1 MGLFD
6 FLRKRRRMG
15 ILPEDIV
22 VFIIGPSGS
31 GKSWFLSTLLQN
43 PNVHTLV
50 KVSREH
56 KSSEVHAVRCR
67 FEGIP
72 NDILLVDTPS
82 FYVDH
87 GPDAEA
93 TLKKWMDSNDT
104 KESWAIGILY
114 MHNIASNL
122 YDDNLRLLKHIGA
135 FRRTCRRDLSHST
148 VYVVPSVASEVRLSS
163 GRIEASMSRL
173 QREAAEGGT
182 LMYAT
187 LFDGKP
193 EIAWGIMQG
202 LFNNMEPCT
211 RV

>member
-1 MGLFD
+1 MS
-6 FLRKRRRMG
+6 

-43 PNVHTLV
+43 PNVHALV
-50 KVSREH
+50 KVSGEH
-56 KSSEVHAVRCR
+56 KSSEVHVVRCR

-82 FYVDH
+82 FYVDD

-93 TLKKWMDSNDT
+93 TLKRWMDSNDM
-104 KESWAIGILY
+104 KKSWAVGILY
-114 MHNIASNL
+114 MHNIALNP

-135 FRRTCRRDLSHST
+135 FRRTCRRDLSHNT

-163 GRIEASMSRL
+163 ERIEASMSRL
-173 QREAAEGGT
+173 QRETVDGGT
-182 LMYAT
+182 LMCTT
-187 LFDGKP
+187 LFDGKS
-193 EIAWGIMQG
+193 EIAWDIMQE
-202 LFNNMEPCT
+202 LFNNLEPCT